1 MPVAQRV
8 AALLLCVVWAVEILR
23 MLHPLPIL
31 AGIGAACLGAFTLIA
46 WLRSSRHIQVL
57 LAIALAVS
65 AAIAW
70 SAGSAAALAGGFERA
85 VVFGAFM
92 PSVLLLRATVESSP
106 RIERLHADLGRL
118 DHHQAQNWTLYGSHA
133 LGAVLNVGAAAI
145 LAPLVTRDVDERRR
159 AELAAASA
167 RGIALGAMWSPFFL
181 SVAFTT
187 QLVPAVP
194 MWQVI
199 GIGIATA
206 LMGFAASQAV
216 ITTRLGWRGFRDSV
230 AGLMPLAAPS
240 AVIVGAVV
248 GASIAFHWS
257 GLQAVVLV
265 VPLLCAGYLARLGP
279 SGTGLAARRAFASLG
294 RVADELVIVVGGT
307 VLGAVVGSMPE
318 VRELGASVTPQMI
331 SGPAVIAAIVLVTVL
346 LGNLGLHP
354 IVASS
359 VMVPVVVVGDF
370 GVTDVVAVS
379 AAVFAW
385 GLNGGLSIWTLPM
398 AMSAAY
404 FGVPTRRLISR
415 RGLVYVS
422 VLGIAGV
429 LLLAA
434 VNALLLSLGHR

>member
-1 MPVAQRV
+1 MTISQRI
-8 AALLLCVVWAVEILR
+8 AALLLCAVWATEIVR
-23 MLHPLPIL
+23 MLHPFPFL
-31 AGIGAACLGAFTLIA
+31 AGVGAACLGAFTLIA

-57 LAIALAVS
+57 LAVALTIS
-65 AAIAW
+65 AAMAW
-70 SAGSAAALAGGFERA
+70 SAGSATALADGFARA

-106 RIERLHADLGRL
+106 RIERVHADLGRM
-118 DHHQAQNWTLYGSHA
+118 DHAQAQNWTLYGSHA

-145 LAPLVTRDVDERRR
+145 LAPLVTRGADERRR
-159 AELAAASA
+159 AELAASSA
-167 RGIALGAMWSPFFL
+167 RGVAIGAMWSPFFL

-187 QLVPAVP
+187 QLAPHVP
-194 MWQVI
+194 MWQVV

-206 LMGFAASQAV
+206 LLGFAASQAF
-216 ITTRLGWRGFRDSV
+216 ITPGLRWRAFRESV
-230 AGLMPLAAPS
+230 AGLAPLAAPS

-265 VPLLCAGYLARLGP
+265 VPLLCAAYLARLGP
-279 SGTGLAARRAFASLG
+279 LGTGLVARRAFASLG

-307 VLGAVVGSMPE
+307 VLGAVVGSMPA
-318 VRELGASVTPQMI
+318 VRELGASLTPQMI
-331 SGPAVIAAIVLVTVL
+331 SGPGVIAAMVAIMVL

-370 GVTDVVAVS
+370 GVTDLVAVS
-379 AAVFAW
+379 TAVFAW
-385 GLNGGLSIWTLPM
+385 GLNGGLSIWSLPM

-404 FGVPTRRLISR
+404 FGVPTPRLISR
-415 RGLVYVS
+415 RGLLYVF
-422 VLGIAGV
+422 VLGVAGV
-429 LLLAA
+429 LLLSA
-434 VNALLLSLGHR
+434 VNAALLSLGRS

>member
-1 MPVAQRV
+1 MPLKQRI
-8 AALLLCVVWAVEILR
+8 AALLLCVVWATEIVR
-23 MLHPLPIL
+23 MLHPLPIVT
-31 AGIGAACLGAFTLIA
+31 GIGAACLGAFTLVA

-57 LAIALAVS
+57 LAVALTLS
-65 AAIAW
+65 AAMAW
-70 SAGSAAALAGGFERA
+70 SMGSTAALTDGFARA

-106 RIERLHADLGRL
+106 RIERVHADLGRM
-118 DHHQAQNWTLYGSHA
+118 DHAQAQNWTLYGSHA

-187 QLVPAVP
+187 QLAPHVP

-199 GIGIATA
+199 AIGIATA
-206 LMGFAASQAV
+206 LLGFAASQAV
-216 ITTRLGWRGFRDSV
+216 ITPRLGWRGFHASV
-230 AGLMPLAAPS
+230 AGLLPLAAPS
-240 AVIVGAVV
+240 AVVVGAVV
-248 GASIAFHWS
+248 GASIAFRWS

-265 VPLLCAGYLARLGP
+265 VPLLCAAYLMRLGP
-279 SGTGLAARRAFASLG
+279 TGTGLAARRAFASLG

-307 VLGAVVGSMPE
+307 VLGAVVGAMPE
-318 VRELGASVTPQMI
+318 VRALGASVTPQMI
-331 SGPAVIAAIVLVTVL
+331 SGPAVIAAIVLIMVL

-370 GVTDVVAVS
+370 GVTDLVAVS
-379 AAVFAW
+379 TAVFAW

-404 FGVPTRRLISR
+404 FGVPTRRLITR

-422 VLGIAGV
+422 IVGFAGV